1 MSASLRIRPEVQADY
16 GAVFDLDVAAF
27 GGDGEARM
35 VGRIRSSAGFDPRL
49 SLVAEREGR
58 IVGHVVLSGIV
69 IQTPDRDVPALALAP
84 VAVLPAFQRMGI
96 GSALIRAALTA
107 AASIGYG
114 AVIVLG
120 HPEYF
125 PRFGCVP
132 ASAYGI
138 TASFS
143 VPDRAF
149 MALELVEGA
158 LDGIEGKV
166 VYPAA
171 FDEVASFVSPP
182 SKSEK

>member
-27 GGDGEARM
+27 EGDEEARL
-35 VGRIRSSAGFDPRL
+35 VGRIRSSEGFDPRL

-58 IVGHVVLSGIV
+58 IVGHVVLSRIV
-69 IQTPDRDVPALALAP
+69 IQAPDRDVPALALAP

-96 GSALIRAALTA
+96 GSSLIRAALTA

-120 HPEYF
+120 HPDYY
-125 PRFGCVP
+125 PRFGWVP
-132 ASAYGI
+132 ASGYGI
-138 TASFS
+138 AAPFS

-158 LDGIEGKV
+158 LDGIEGTV
-166 VYPAA
+166 VYAAA
-171 FDEVASFVSPP
+171 FDEASLSPP